1 MGFICCWVCEIQENI
16 FAAYIYLFIF
26 LVFGTKLQKMLIMFN
41 ALKTNESFKMH
52 KHVKMNMKTNHTK
65 LLV

>member
-16 FAAYIYLFIF
+16 FAAYIFFFFF

-52 KHVKMNMKTNHTK
+52 KDVKMNMKTNHTK
-65 LLV
+65 NY